1 MNIRMPGT
9 PRKHPN
15 RFEYV
20 RAEVNTARE
29 LLHVKR

>member
-20 RAEVNTARE
+20 WAEVNTRE
-29 LLHVKR
+29 NYYM